1 MNWMLITIIAVIAVL
16 GAGVVHTRARAA
28 QTEKA
33 LQGTREAAQVVAGGD
48 EAQIRAIEDRI
59 MAAFAAGDADA
70 LAANYTEDAVLM
82 TMDRPSITGRKNI
95 ADHYR
100 RMLQNVTTRL
110 TTHIE
115 EVQVGGDWGFMRGR
129 FEQTITMKQNGASMS
144 VKGKYIAVVR
154 RDKDGVWR
162 FARDIFNLDAPV
174 APPPEPST
182 RDTGR

>member
-1 MNWMLITIIAVIAVL
+1 MNWTLIVVIAVIAVL
-16 GAGVVHTRARAA
+16 GAGVLHTRARAA
-28 QTEKA
+28 QAEKA
-33 LQGTREAAQVVAGGD
+33 LQGTREASQAVAGGD
-48 EAQIRAIEDRI
+48 EAQIRAIEDRM

-70 LAANYTEDAVLM
+70 IGANYTEDAVLM

-110 TTHIE
+110 TTHID
-115 EVQVGGDWGFMRGR
+115 EVEVAGDWGFMRGR
-129 FEQTITMKQNGASMS
+129 FDQTITMKQNGATMS
-144 VKGKYIAVVR
+144 IQGKYIAIAR

-174 APPPEPST
+174 APPPAPST